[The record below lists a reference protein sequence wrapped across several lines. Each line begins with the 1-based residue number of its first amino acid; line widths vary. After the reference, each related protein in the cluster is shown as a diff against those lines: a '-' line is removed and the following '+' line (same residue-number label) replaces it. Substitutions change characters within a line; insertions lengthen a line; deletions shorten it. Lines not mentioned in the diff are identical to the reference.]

1 MSETTRMRV
10 RVRESG
16 DELRVSRGC
25 SGDLLMVA
33 VGLSGTDHHDA
44 VRRQVFLEIP
54 ASSARA
60 VVRGMASIVGLQVPG
75 GHFDEEIRDAFEFVI
90 ATSKHDVTRFIQA
103 RDLLFAPDTDTDEA
117 GEVSA

>member
-1 MSETTRMRV
+1 MRIRET
-10 RVRESG
+10 G
-16 DELRVSRGC
+16 DELHVSRAGD
-25 SGDLLMVA
+25 GDLLVLA
-33 VGLSGTDHHDA
+33 SELSELGEPEGSRNEVT
-44 VRRQVFLEIP
+44 VEIP

-90 ATSKHDVTRFIQA
+90 ATGKHDVTRFIQA

>member
-25 SGDLLMVA
+25 NGDLLMVA

-54 ASSARA
+54 ASSARS

-75 GHFDEEIRDAFEFVI
+75 GHFDTEIRDALEFVI
-90 ATSKHDVTRFIQA
+90 ETSRHDVARFIEA
-103 RDLLFAPDTDTDEA
+103 RDLLFTPDTDTDEA